1 MKNLLLYLHLDVG
14 GFEIQTIYYD
24 RDDRFAGEAKQT
36 FKSLIRYAWDGITSF
51 SDEPLKFIV
60 FFGFTISSI
69 AFVIG
74 FLSIIQRILQLF
86 GYFKSLEVLGFTSV
100 ITSIL
105 FIGGLQIF
113 FIGVIGTYISK
124 ILMKLKIDPSIL

>member
-1 MKNLLLYLHLDVG
+1 MLAWI
-14 GFEIQTIYYD
+14 EIQTIYYD
-24 RDDRFAGEAKQT
+24 RDDRFAGEAKQS

-86 GYFKSLEVLGFTSV
+86 GILNHLKCLVLQV
-100 ITSIL
+100 
-105 FIGGLQIF
+105 
-113 FIGVIGTYISK
+113 
-124 ILMKLKIDPSIL
+124 